1 MLITSEKDEHIYHLI
16 LNWWQ
21 LQEITNL
28 KLWQPLNDEKYT
40 THKKTK
46 KKKKK
51 KNLMQVPK
59 NAESPFQLNI
69 QTYINI
75 HFMQVPKS
83 DEIIC
88 NKGVIPHYKS
98 QNRNLQQLEIPEM
111 KSC

>member
-1 MLITSEKDEHIYHLI
+1 MSKNIPH
-16 LNWWQ
+16 
-21 LQEITNL
+21 
-28 KLWQPLNDEKYT
+28 
-40 THKKTK
+40 THTQK

>member
-1 MLITSEKDEHIYHLI
+1 MENFGYHLI
-16 LNWWQ
+16 SKN
-21 LQEITNL
+21 I
-28 KLWQPLNDEKYT
+28 PH
-40 THKKTK
+40 THKK